1 MSTVFVHFSITTAL
15 FISKK
20 ISMQTLN
27 SSSHPI
33 ISQTKNNT
41 TLWIGHLQT
50 DTNDHIAGQTF
61 KCPADGLV
69 NNIQVYSSTVQ
80 QPGDVALSLH
90 EFDAASQSWGP
101 AIADA
106 NMYLQKG
113 DDARWIRFGL
123 APVALKKDATYGFRL
138 QSNNALVGLGEAA
151 SHAKQPFTFGNEWKN
166 DTADGKGHYYSYFS
180 LAFKV
185 ELCA

>member
-1 MSTVFVHFSITTAL
+1 
-15 FISKK
+15 
-20 ISMQTLN
+20 MQTTN
-27 SSSHPI
+27 RSNQPI
-33 ISQTKNNT
+33 LSQTENNT
-41 TLWIGHLQT
+41 TLWIGHLKP

-61 KCPADGLV
+61 KCPSDGIV

-80 QPGDVALSLH
+80 EPGDLALTLH
-90 EFDAASQSWGP
+90 EFDVASQSWGS

-123 APVALKKDATYGFRL
+123 APVELKKDATYGFRL
-138 QSNNALVGLGEAA
+138 QTENAFIGIGEAA
-151 SHAKQPFTFGNEWKN
+151 SHAKQPFSFGNEWKSDN
-166 DTADGKGHYYSYFS
+166 AGSKGHFYSYFS